1 MIKRKYMRIFKA
13 ADTLIAQARRSP
25 QVQSYP
31 GYTMSS
37 PHHPGIHGPYLKSTS
52 KIKRKKYEKNFRGR
66 YSRNKL
72 YRFTLHV
79 SAKKNRWTGTC

>member
-1 MIKRKYMRIFKA
+1 MRIFRA
-13 ADTLIAQARRSP
+13 ADTLTAQARRSP

-52 KIKRKKYEKNFRGR
+52 KEKKIRKSFQRR
-66 YSRNKL
+66 DSRNKL
-72 YRFTLHV
+72 YRFTLRV
-79 SAKKNRWTGTC
+79 SARKTDGLAHAERS

>member
-1 MIKRKYMRIFKA
+1 MRIFRA

-52 KIKRKKYEKNFRGR
+52 KIKGKKYEKILGEE
-66 YSRNKL
+66 
-72 YRFTLHV
+72 T
-79 SAKKNRWTGTC
+79 AGTNYTDSLSM